1 MTQDIDVS
9 SGASSIATG
18 NIKYIVSAYLGSR
31 RIGVENENFTAKV
44 VFTFKNAGGQAISSA
59 TLGPIAFFWAAAGIS
74 LQQLFGLVPPATARI
89 TVTQT
94 LVGPLASAD
103 NLSIVLTPLVTTPGA
118 VLGTNL
124 VVNGGAE
131 AGPGSPIASV
141 APYVPGWSTKYG
153 ATVTPYG
160 GSRWIAPSDP
170 TPVDRGVNLFAG
182 WVAGSSSYQDI
193 DVSPAAALIDAGQ
206 VTYQISAWLGGIA
219 SNQAPSLAYTFF
231 DWLDKPLAAIGKLA
245 PRRSWRAGP
254 GPSLSRGCPAPWYSA
269 RPDRPELCVGRRPGR

>member
-1 MTQDIDVS
+1 MTLLFNATQILDAQNILGSNLVVNGGAEDGSAGTPSALVAAIPGWTRTGSVNVLPYDLTGQLLLSNPAPMDHGFNYFAAGGTNGTISTLTQDIDVS

-141 APYVPGWSTKYG
+141 APYVPGWSTKIWRYRY
-153 ATVTPYG
+153 AV
-160 GSRWIAPSDP
+160 
-170 TPVDRGVNLFAG
+170 
-182 WVAGSSSYQDI
+182 
-193 DVSPAAALIDAGQ
+193 
-206 VTYQISAWLGGIA
+206 
-219 SNQAPSLAYTFF
+219 
-231 DWLDKPLAAIGKLA
+231 
-245 PRRSWRAGP
+245 RR
-254 GPSLSRGCPAPWYSA
+254 
-269 RPDRPELCVGRRPGR
+269 